1 MPNLAAFLRGINVGG
16 RNRVPMQELRRLFED
31 LGCAGVSTVI
41 QSGNVVFSAP
51 TAEGLDSRLS
61 GAIEARFGFPVPVM
75 IRSASELHEIAN
87 NNPWPDADPRRSSVC
102 LLESLPAGTLQASR
116 SPGDSFQLGRG
127 VLYLNTPRGISK
139 SKFSTSYIEKM
150 LGTKITARNWNT
162 FRKVLDR
169 L

>member
-61 GAIEARFGFPVPVM
+61 GAIEARF
-75 IRSASELHEIAN
+75 
-87 NNPWPDADPRRSSVC
+87 RSSVC

-139 SKFSTSYIEKM
+139 SKFFTSYIEKM